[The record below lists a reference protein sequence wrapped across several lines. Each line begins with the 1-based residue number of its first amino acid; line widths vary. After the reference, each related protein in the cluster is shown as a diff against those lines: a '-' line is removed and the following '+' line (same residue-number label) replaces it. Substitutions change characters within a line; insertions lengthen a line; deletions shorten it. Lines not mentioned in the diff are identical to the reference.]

1 MKGIIPLLLV
11 LTIIF
16 SIPVALGHTPLKL
29 EEDNHNL
36 EAALEIKN
44 PTKSWTLYREIHE
57 IEEADYYK
65 LDLGPGERLVISL
78 YVPRNEDPIFAPTL
92 IVMGPDIQSKGEV
105 PTLIEAPKDV
115 GIAVIEARRPQK
127 PEYEPFTPSSYF
139 YLADVDVTI
148 SNGGTY
154 HFAVYE
160 PSIEGRYGLAVGY
173 REVFTLSEWLLIP
186 LNVISIHGWE
196 RQSLA
201 FILAPLILTL
211 LIGLG
216 FLFFKIHSRKSL
228 STYLGF
234 IGGLLF
240 VGSGF
245 MTLMQMLVALT
256 GVESTS
262 SAVITTIFIVLPILM
277 GFQIMRIAHKT
288 INGLTLKERATL
300 AILGV
305 AGLFIWAGI
314 LLGPILVFL
323 ASVVPGEP
331 QIS

>member
-1 MKGIIPLLLV
+1 MKRIIPFILL

-16 SIPVALGHTPLKL
+16 SVPVALAHTPLKL
-29 EEDNHNL
+29 KEDNHSL
-36 EAALEIKN
+36 ETALEIKN

-57 IEEADYYK
+57 TDEAYYYK
-65 LDLGPGERLVISL
+65 LDLRPGERLVISL
-78 YVPRNEDPIFAPTL
+78 YAPRNEDPNFAPNL

-105 PTLIEAPKDV
+105 PMHIETPKGV
-115 GIAVIEARRPQK
+115 GVAVIESHRPSK

-154 HFAVYE
+154 YFAIYE
-160 PSIEGRYGLAVGY
+160 PSSEGRYGLAVGY

-186 LNVISIHGWE
+186 LNVISIHMWE
-196 RQSLA
+196 GQPLA

-216 FLFFKIHSRKSL
+216 FMFFKIQSRKIL

-240 VGSGF
+240 IGSGF
-245 MTLMQMLVALT
+245 MTLMQMLMALT

-262 SAVITTIFIVLPILM
+262 SAAITTVFIVLPILM
-277 GFQIMRIAHKT
+277 GFQIMRSAHKT
-288 INGLTLKERATL
+288 NDGLTLKERATL

-323 ASVVPGEP
+323 ASVVPGRP